1 MQLKQ
6 GGGLFNIMME
16 ICYMIIIPFRVLKCR
31 IYSKNTLTVF
41 LHQSLKKYSAN
52 CCLF

>member
-6 GGGLFNIMME
+6 GIFFHSTLKVEN
-16 ICYMIIIPFRVLKCR
+16 CYMIIIPFRILKCR

-41 LHQSLKKYSAN
+41 NINL
-52 CCLF
+52 